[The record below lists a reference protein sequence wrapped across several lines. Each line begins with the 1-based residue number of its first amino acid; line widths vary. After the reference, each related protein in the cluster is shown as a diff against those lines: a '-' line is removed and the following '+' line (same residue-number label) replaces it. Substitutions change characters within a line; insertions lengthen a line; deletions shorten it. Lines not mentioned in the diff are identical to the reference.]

1 MDLLKQSN
9 GLQSFYSGSFKEAK
23 PMYATANAVN
33 KEMPTGTIIG
43 TTDTQTLS
51 AKTLTSPVLNAG
63 VSGTAFLDDDS
74 FATATATTF
83 SSSESIKAYVDAQ
96 IATENTLAE
105 MDDVVGI
112 DYTAGTVIIG
122 DGSDSMDQKAIS
134 GDATLAS
141 TGALTVASIGGDAV
155 TLGGSF
161 TTSGAFT
168 TALTV
173 TANTA
178 VTLPTSGT
186 LSTIAGTETLT
197 NKTLTTP
204 TIGSFT
210 NSAHNHTNAAGG
222 AQLTDA
228 ALSAAVGIAKGGTG
242 ATAKTAAFNAL
253 SPVTNEGDLIIRD
266 GTNNIRLAIG
276 GSGTILKSNGTT
288 ASWQSEATGLT
299 FNQDT
304 TTTLALAVNTQY
316 TSSNAGLVTAT
327 LPATAAAGSVIEITR
342 IGAGG
347 LTIAQNANQ
356 LVHFGSSFTTTG
368 VGGSLASTAQYDSIR
383 VLCIVANTTFVVVHS
398 VGSYTIA

>member
-1 MDLLKQSN
+1 MDLLKHSN

-33 KEMPTGTIIG
+33 REMPTGTIIG

-51 AKTLTSPVLNAG
+51 AKTLTSPVLNTG

-74 FATATATTF
+74 FAAATATTF
-83 SSSESIKAYVDAQ
+83 SSSESIKEYVDAQ

-253 SPVTNEGDLIIRD
+253 SPVTTEGDLIIRD

-288 ASWQSEATGLT
+288 ASWQSEATGVT
-299 FNQDT
+299 FDQDT
-304 TTTLALAVNTQY
+304 TTTLALEVNTQY

-347 LTIAQNANQ
+347 LTIAQNASQ

-383 VLCIVANTTFVVVHS
+383 LLCIVANTTFVVVHS
-398 VGSYTIA
+398 VGSYAIA